1 MDDFQKIISSF
12 KGATSTDSTGT
23 ATTPEKNPVIDI
35 LTARLE
41 EQGKG
46 ISTSASSELQNAI
59 TGAIADTKKAGAAT
73 SARLQ
78 SERSR
83 EMAYAED
90 RASAQFTTALEGRTG
105 YATQVAGLR
114 ELTETT
120 TKSIRDLDQRYQE
133 AILSNDANTASQ
145 MAQLRMQKLEFIQRQ
160 EEQFYS
166 NLFSLA
172 NIVEQDASRRQQA
185 RQFER
190 GLTHDQQM
198 MREKFGFDFA
208 MVEKQTRTDER
219 NMMLELA
226 AENGVDVAPGET
238 IDSMVAKIS
247 PLVSR
252 KKALELE
259 SIRADINRSN
269 AEVERALAGTRKD
282 NERLDTTD
290 IGAFA
295 AAYRMM
301 PEGSELLLNLAASD
315 QGKVIKEVNRLDD
328 IDQQSLIERAKQ
340 YDNIADFMKDMEDEN
355 IHDQKMVQ
363 RAAATI
369 VEKERPGLFSK
380 ITSALA
386 KDSSKASSSRF
397 WPVIKD

>member
-269 AEVERALAGTRKD
+269 AEVERALAGTRKE

>member
-12 KGATSTDSTGT
+12 KGATNTDSTGA

-185 RQFER
+185 GQFER

-226 AENGVDVAPGET
+226 AENGVTVAPGET

>member
-380 ITSALA
+380 INSALA

>member
-185 RQFER
+185 GQFER

-226 AENGVDVAPGET
+226 AENGVTVAPGET

>member
-59 TGAIADTKKAGAAT
+59 TSAIADTKKAGAAT

-83 EMAYAED
+83 ERAYAED

-145 MAQLRMQKLEFIQRQ
+145 MAQLRMQKLEFVQRQ

-185 RQFER
+185 GQFER

-208 MVEKQTRTDER
+208 MVEKQARTDER

-226 AENGVDVAPGET
+226 AENGVVVAPGET

-259 SIRADINRSN
+259 AIRADINRSN

-328 IDQQSLIERAKQ
+328 IDQQALIERAKQ
-340 YDNIADFMKDMEDEN
+340 YDNIADFMKEMEDEN

-386 KDSSKASSSRF
+386 KDSSKASSSRL

>member
-226 AENGVDVAPGET
+226 AENGVTVAPGET

-340 YDNIADFMKDMEDEN
+340 YDNIADFMKEMEDEN

-380 ITSALA
+380 INSALA